1 MSCFDL
7 EYIYNKYNI
16 NARGIIHI
24 GAHTGEEKNLYDKL
38 NIKNTTIWIEAN
50 PDLIISLKN
59 NVKND
64 IVINEVISDKEE
76 TVKFYITKNLEDDN
90 NKQSSSLKQLDYH
103 LIAHPSVILD
113 KEIIVNTITMNK
125 LLSKYN
131 IDITKYNFLNID
143 TQGNELEVLK
153 GFGNILLKIDY
164 IYTEI
169 NIKNLYKNI
178 ALLDEIDNFLNK
190 FGFKRVDTS
199 IHEEE
204 GWGQGF
210 YFRI

>member
-7 EYIYNKYNI
+7 EYIYNKYDINI
-16 NARGIIHI
+16 HGIIHI
-24 GAHTGEEKNLYDKL
+24 GAHTGEEKELYDKL

-50 PDLIISLKN
+50 PDLIINLKN

-90 NKQSSSLKQLDYH
+90 NKQSSSLKELDYH

-113 KEIIVNTITMNK
+113 KEIIVNTITMDK

-153 GFGNILLKIDY
+153 GLGNILLNIDY

-190 FGFKRVDTS
+190 VGFKRVDTS

>member
-16 NARGIIHI
+16 KAHGIIHI
-24 GAHTGEEKNLYDKL
+24 GAHVGEEKGLYDKL

-50 PDLIISLKN
+50 PELIISLKN

-90 NKQSSSLKQLDYH
+90 KQSSSLKELDYH

-113 KEIIVNTITMNK
+113 KEIIVNTITMDK

-131 IDITKYNFLNID
+131 IDITKYNFLNLD

-153 GFGNILLKIDY
+153 GFGDILLNIDY

-169 NIKNLYKNI
+169 NVKNLYKNI
-178 ALLDEIDNFLNK
+178 ALLDEIDIFLNR

-199 IHEEE
+199 IHEEA

-210 YFRI
+210 YCKI